1 MRYTVQPGDS
11 LSAISMKFFGTF
23 SRWPEIY
30 NANKSKISD
39 PNVVQVGQ
47 VLEIPGVAEMGP
59 SPFAPAPSSPA
70 APSFQISKILSNPMT
85 ALALAAGLGL
95 VAFMIFSPKRKSA

>member
-39 PNVVQVGQ
+39 PNVIQVG
-47 VLEIPGVAEMGP
+47 VTLEIPGVEEVGP
-59 SPFAPAPSSPA
+59 SPFAPTTQTASS
-70 APSFQISKILSNPMT
+70 FDLSKILSNPMT

-95 VAFMIFSPKRKSA
+95 IAFMVLSPKKRSA